1 VEIKAARFLLK
12 ALLVLILTLWHK
24 ACNLYSKPNNLKPTI
39 MKSNIYTIATILS
52 LLFVYT
58 AQAEPGKT
66 IFYKSVITASN
77 NVTYVNKSMA
87 NMPVKSGWVKKEV
100 AISWETLTEVNTSH
114 FELQRSSNNKDFET
128 IATIAANCN
137 SKKSCT
143 YSFVDSNNE
152 NRRGQ
157 SYYRLKA
164 VFANGEEMITDGVKT
179 KKTGVFDM
187 NQSYAA
193 AAGMSN

>member
-1 VEIKAARFLLK
+1 
-12 ALLVLILTLWHK
+12 
-24 ACNLYSKPNNLKPTI
+24 

-58 AQAEPGKT
+58 AKAEPGKT
-66 IFYKSVITASN
+66 IFYKGLITVSN
-77 NVTYVNKSMA
+77 NVTYVTKSMA
-87 NMPVKSGWVKKEV
+87 NVPVRSGWVKKEV
-100 AISWETLTEVNTSH
+100 AISWETITEVNTSH
-114 FELQRSSNNKDFET
+114 FELQRSFNNMDYET
-128 IATIAANCN
+128 IATIVANCN
-137 SKKSCT
+137 SKKICT
-143 YSFVDSNNE
+143 YAFVDSNNE

-164 VFANGEEMITDGVKT
+164 VFTNGEEMVTDGVKT

-187 NQSYAA
+187 NQRYAA

>member
-1 VEIKAARFLLK
+1 
-12 ALLVLILTLWHK
+12 
-24 ACNLYSKPNNLKPTI
+24 

-77 NVTYVNKSMA
+77 NVTYVIKSMA
-87 NMPVKSGWVKKEV
+87 NVPVKSGWVKKEV

-114 FELQRSSNNKDFET
+114 FELQRSFNNKDFET

-137 SKKSCT
+137 SKNSCT

-187 NQSYAA
+187 NQRYAA